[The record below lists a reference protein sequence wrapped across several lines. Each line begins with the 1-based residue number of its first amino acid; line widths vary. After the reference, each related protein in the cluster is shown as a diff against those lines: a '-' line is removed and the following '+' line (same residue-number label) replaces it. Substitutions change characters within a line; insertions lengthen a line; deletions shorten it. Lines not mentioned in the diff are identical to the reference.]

1 MGENLNEWIRRML
14 QEKGWSMREL
24 GRRSGL
30 SGSFISRVL
39 DQKNEPG
46 DKFYRG
52 IAKAF
57 DLTADAV
64 ERLDRDGVQ
73 PESIDDAPITLREAW
88 EIMSKLN
95 LRQQWELLRYARYL
109 STLSDDD
116 ADEFVFDDEVGDD
129 GDQIRDEEKPT
140 E

>member
-1 MGENLNEWIRRML
+1 MGENLNEWIKRML

-109 STLSDDD
+109 STLSDGD
-116 ADEFVFDDEVGDD
+116 ADSFVFDGEVGDD
-129 GDQIRDEEKPT
+129 EDQIGDEGKPT

>member
-1 MGENLNEWIRRML
+1 MGENLNEWIKRML
-14 QEKGWSMREL
+14 QEKGWSIREL
-24 GRRSGL
+24 SRRAEMGHSTISNVL
-30 SGSFISRVL
+30 SGRH
-39 DQKNEPG
+39 EPG

-129 GDQIRDEEKPT
+129 EDQIGDEGKPT